1 MLTAEAVS
9 YIDTTRRIVCP
20 DCSDD
25 RKKRNQKD
33 MTVTRTADGWR
44 YNCHHCGSSGF
55 VPDKKN
61 TEFKVINFPSAVQI
75 KPVEFHALQ
84 PQHFDFLK
92 SRGISEATAK
102 EMKLF
107 AAEKWFGRLNK
118 KADAIA
124 FPYYKDGKMTAAK
137 YRSIESK
144 DFTQDT
150 GGAQTFFGIDKVD
163 PTKPIIIVEG
173 EMDALTA
180 MECGL
185 ENVVSVPSGAPMK
198 VVDGKID
205 ASEDRKFAF
214 VWDANDA
221 LQKAPYIVIATDTD
235 AAGQALAEEL
245 ARRIGKERCRI
256 ATSNYKDLNE
266 LFLAEGQSAVHN
278 MIMKAEPFP
287 VVGLANVSKFRDR
300 LHDLWHKGT
309 GKGESTG
316 YPNVD
321 EIYTIAQGQLSV
333 VTGYP
338 SCGKSNFVDQLMV
351 NLAKMH
357 DWKFAICSFE
367 NQPYI
372 QISRLAELYTNKRY
386 LEGSHRMSEEERD
399 AAIDWVEDHFIFLDS
414 ETVEAA
420 TIDSVLDR
428 AKAAVARMG
437 IRGLVIDP
445 YNYIENKSGQAETEF
460 ISHMLTKVQAFAK
473 SYGVHVWFVAHPA
486 KVSRSGTDLPRPD
499 GMSISGSMAWW
510 AKADCG
516 VTVHRTP
523 ENEVQIAVWKC
534 RYRWIGT
541 QGETTL
547 GYDKVTGSYYEPIN
561 DF

>member
-1 MLTAEAVS
+1 MNLAEVVS
-9 YIDTTRRIVCP
+9 RVETTGRVVCP
-20 DCSDD
+20 DCAHE

-33 MTVTRTADGWR
+33 MTVTRTNDGWK
-44 YNCHHCGSSGF
+44 YQCHHCGSNGF
-55 VPDKKN
+55 IKDKNN
-61 TEFKVINFPSAVQI
+61 TEFKVINFPSAVQV
-75 KPVEFHALQ
+75 KPIEFNALQ
-84 PQHFDFLK
+84 PQHYDFLK
-92 SRGISEATAK
+92 SRGISETTAK

-107 AAEKWFGRLNK
+107 AAEKWFHKLNRK
-118 KADAIA
+118 GDSIG
-124 FPYYKDGKMTAAK
+124 FPYYKDGRMTAAK
-137 YRSIESK
+137 YRSIEGK
-144 DFTQDT
+144 DFTQDM
-150 GGAQTFFGIDKVD
+150 GGAQDFFGIDKVD

-180 MECGL
+180 MECGI

-198 VVDGKID
+198 VVDGKVD
-205 ASEDRKFAF
+205 PTEDRKFAF
-214 VWDANDA
+214 VWNANEI
-221 LQKAPYIVIATDTD
+221 LQKVPYVIIATDTD

-245 ARRIGKERCRI
+245 ARRIGKERCRV
-256 ATSNYKDLNE
+256 AKSNYKDLNE
-266 LFLAEGQSAVHN
+266 LFLAEGKEAVQKVLD
-278 MIMKAEPFP
+278 KAEPFP
-287 VVGLANVSKFRDR
+287 VIGLSNVSKFRER

-316 YPNVD
+316 YANVD

-338 SCGKSNFVDQLMV
+338 SCGKSNFVDQMMV

-367 NQPYI
+367 NQPDI
-372 QISRLAELYTNKRY
+372 HISRLAELYTNKRY
-386 LEGSHRMSEEERD
+386 FDGSHRMSEEERD
-399 AAIDWVEDHFIFLDS
+399 QAIDWVEEHFIFLDS
-414 ETVEAA
+414 ETIEAA
-420 TIDSVLDR
+420 TIDSVLER

-445 YNYIENKSGQAETEF
+445 YNYIENKNSQAETEF

-473 SYGVHVWFVAHPA
+473 SYGVHIWFVAHPA

-516 VTVHRTP
+516 LTVHRTP

>member
-1 MLTAEAVS
+1 MLVAEAVS
-9 YIDTTRRIVCP
+9 HVETTSRIVCP
-20 DCSDD
+20 DCSGD

-33 MTVTRTADGWR
+33 MTVTRTSDGWR
-44 YNCHHCGSSGF
+44 YNCHHCGSNGF
-55 VPDKKN
+55 IPDKKN
-61 TEFKVINFPSAVQI
+61 TEFKVISFPSAVQI

-84 PQHFDFLK
+84 PQHYEFLK
-92 SRGISEATAK
+92 SRGISEKTAK

-107 AAEKWFGRLNK
+107 AAEKWFTKSNI
-118 KADAIA
+118 KADAIG
-124 FPYYKDGKMTAAK
+124 FPYYKDGKMVAAK
-137 YRSIESK
+137 YRSIKTK
-144 DFTQDT
+144 DFTQDV
-150 GGAQTFFGIDKVD
+150 GGAHDFYGIDKVN
-163 PTKPIIIVEG
+163 PEKPIVIVEG
-173 EMDALTA
+173 EIDALTA
-180 MECGL
+180 MECGI

-198 VVDGKID
+198 VVDGKVD
-205 ASEDRKFAF
+205 PSEDRRFSF
-214 VWDANDA
+214 VWSANDI
-221 LQKAPYIVIATDTD
+221 LQKVPYVIIATDND
-235 AAGQALAEEL
+235 SAGQALAEEL
-245 ARRIGKERCRI
+245 ARRIGKERCRV
-256 ATSNYKDLNE
+256 AKSSFKDLNE
-266 LFLAEGQSAVHN
+266 LYLAEGKEAVQKVLD
-278 MIMKAEPFP
+278 KAEPFP
-287 VVGLANVSKFRDR
+287 VIGLSNVSKFRER
-300 LHDLWHKGT
+300 LNDLWHKGT

-316 YPNVD
+316 YSNVD

-351 NLAKMH
+351 NLAKAH

-367 NQPYI
+367 NQPDVH
-372 QISRLAELYTNKRY
+372 ISRLAELFVNKRY
-386 LEGSHRMSEEERD
+386 LEGSHRMTEEERD
-399 AAIDWVEDHFIFLDS
+399 QAIDWVEDHFVFLDS
-414 ETVEAA
+414 ETIEAA

-445 YNYIENKSGQAETEF
+445 YNYIENRSGHAETEF

-473 SYGVHVWFVAHPA
+473 SYGVHIWFVAHPA

-516 VTVHRTP
+516 LTVHRTP

-547 GYDKVTGSYYEPIN
+547 GYDKIVGGYYEPVS

>member
-1 MLTAEAVS
+1 MNLAEVVS
-9 YIDTTRRIVCP
+9 QVDTTGRVVCP
-20 DCSDD
+20 SCSED
-25 RKKRNQKD
+25 RKKHRQKD

-44 YNCHHCGSSGF
+44 YSCHHCGDSGF
-55 VPDKKN
+55 IKDN
-61 TEFKVINFPSAVQI
+61 NNSGFKVITFPSAVQV
-75 KPVEFHALQ
+75 KPVDFHALQ
-84 PQHFDFLK
+84 AEHYAFLK
-92 SRGISEATAK
+92 TRGISQETADS
-102 EMKLF
+102 MKLF
-107 AAEKWFGRLNK
+107 AAEKWFHKLNRK
-118 KADAIA
+118 GESIG
-124 FPYYKDGKMTAAK
+124 FPYYKDGKLTAAK

-180 MECGL
+180 MECGI
-185 ENVVSVPSGAPMK
+185 ENVVSVPSGAPMAVK
-198 VVDGKID
+198 DGKID

-221 LQKAPYIVIATDTD
+221 LQKSPYIVIATDND
-235 AAGQALAEEL
+235 PAGHALAEEL

-256 ATSNYKDLNE
+256 ARSQFKDLNE
-266 LFLAEGQSAVHN
+266 LFLAEGKEAVEK
-278 MIMKAEPFP
+278 MINKAEPFP
-287 VVGLANVSKFRDR
+287 VVGLSSVSKFKEK
-300 LHDLWHKGT
+300 LYDLWENGT

-316 YPNVD
+316 YTNID
-321 EIYTIAQGQLSV
+321 EIYTIAEGQLSI

-338 SCGKSNFVDQLMV
+338 SCGKSNFIDQLMV
-351 NLAKMH
+351 NLAKRS
-357 DWKFAICSFE
+357 DWKFAVCSFE
-367 NQPYI
+367 NQPPTH
-372 QISRLAELYTNKRY
+372 ISRFMELYQNKRF
-386 LEGSHRMSEEERD
+386 LDGTHRMTEAERD
-399 AAIDWVEDHFIFLDS
+399 EAFDWVNDHFIIMDS
-414 ETVEAA
+414 ETIESA

-428 AKAAVARMG
+428 AKAAVAQMG

-445 YNYIENKSGQAETEF
+445 YNYIDNKHNGSETDF
-460 ISHMLTKVQAFAK
+460 ISQILTKVQAFAK
-473 SYGVHVWFVAHPA
+473 SYGVHVWFIAHPA
-486 KVSRSGTDLPRPD
+486 KVSRTGTDLPRPD

-523 ENEVQIAVWKC
+523 ENSVQIAIWKC

-547 GYDKVTGSYYEPIN
+547 GYDKVTGSYFEPVS